1 MENTSI
7 FTNFWNDNIVAYFQ
21 NLQNNPWLII
31 SVALD
36 LTIVIFLIYKLVTA
50 SKNSR
55 IWQLLKGIIILVVLT
70 LISEW
75 LQLTIVHFLLSSV
88 MTYGIIAII
97 VIFAPE
103 IRRGLE
109 ELGTNK
115 ITKFFGFDKN
125 LVASG
130 KDDVYKVVIAAEE
143 LAKTKTG
150 GLIVFENDIKLKD
163 IAESGVEMNSD
174 ISPQLLVNIFV
185 PNTPLHDGAVIIA
198 NGKIASA
205 ACILPLINDSSLPKR
220 FGTRHRAALGI
231 SKETDAIAVVI
242 SEETGKI
249 SIAKEG
255 HLIEDVQEEDL
266 KKILIKNVVDD
277 KYAYSEKAHNRANKI
292 KSKIRKKK

>member
-55 IWQLLKGIIILVVLT
+55 IWQLLKGIVILVVLT

-115 ITKFFGFDKN
+115 FTKFFGFDKN

-143 LAKTKTG
+143 LSKTKTG

-174 ISPQLLVNIFV
+174 ISPQLLVNIFI
-185 PNTPLHDGAVIIA
+185 PNTPLHDGAVIIS
-198 NGKIASA
+198 NGKITSA
-205 ACILPLINDSSLPKR
+205 ACILPLISDSSLPKR

-255 HLIEDVQEEDL
+255 HLIEDIQEEDL

-277 KYAYSEKAHNRANKI
+277 KYAYSEKAHNRASRI
-292 KSKIRKKK
+292 KSKIGKKK